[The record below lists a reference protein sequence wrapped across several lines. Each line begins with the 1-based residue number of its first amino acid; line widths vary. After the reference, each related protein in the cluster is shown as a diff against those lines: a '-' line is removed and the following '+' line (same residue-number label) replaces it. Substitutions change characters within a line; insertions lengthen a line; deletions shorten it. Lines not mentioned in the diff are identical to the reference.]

1 MLPQPGPGP
10 SDPGHSDPGHSDPG
24 HSAPGPSDPIPS
36 GTTPTGVTPSAR
48 TSAGPIRDVLSG
60 VGYLGRGF
68 GLWITSPRLM
78 LLGAIPALVVG
89 LVYLVGI
96 VVLIVNLDTIV
107 VWATPFASGWAEPLV
122 LSTRVAAALILMIVA
137 ALFAVYTFTAV
148 TLVVGDPFYERIW
161 RQVETTLG
169 GAPPEIEQSLLHA
182 IGRGIGDGLRLLIPA
197 IGVGILLLACGF
209 IPLVGPVAVAV
220 FGALFGGWLL
230 VVELTGFAFDA
241 RGYSLR
247 DRRRA
252 LRSRRAVAIGFGA
265 ASYLLFLVP
274 FLAVVAMP
282 SAVAGAAML
291 SRDTIDGRAVP
302 PSA

>member
-1 MLPQPGPGP
+1 MLPQPKPVPAVPARRGL
-10 SDPGHSDPGHSDPG
+10 
-24 HSAPGPSDPIPS
+24 IPDLL
-36 GTTPTGVTPSAR
+36 A
-48 TSAGPIRDVLSG
+48 G

-68 GLWITSPRLM
+68 GMWITSPRLM

-96 VVLIVNLDTIV
+96 VFLVVNLDTIV
-107 VWATPFASGWAEPLV
+107 VWATPFASGWAEPLI
-122 LSTRVAAALILMIVA
+122 LSTRVAAALVFVIVA
-137 ALFAVYTFTAV
+137 ALLAVYTFTAV

-161 RQVETTLG
+161 REVETRLG
-169 GAPPEIEQSLLHA
+169 GAPAELKQSLLRA
-182 IGRGIGDGLRLLIPA
+182 VGRGILDGLRLLIPA
-197 IGVGILLLACGF
+197 IGVGILLLASGF
-209 IPLVGPVAVAV
+209 IPLVGPIAVAV

-241 RGYSLR
+241 RGFSLR
-247 DRRRA
+247 ERRRA
-252 LRSRRAVAIGFGA
+252 LRSRRAFAIGFGA

-291 SRDTIDGRAVP
+291 SRDTIDRLAAP
-302 PSA
+302 QAP

>member
-1 MLPQPGPGP
+1 MLPPPGPSGPVPPASSGPASPGPGP
-10 SDPGHSDPGHSDPG
+10 
-24 HSAPGPSDPIPS
+24 AGPVSS
-36 GTTPTGVTPSAR
+36 GAAPTGA
-48 TSAGPIRDVLSG
+48 IRDLVSG

-78 LLGAIPALVVG
+78 LLGAIPALLVG

-96 VVLIVNLDTIV
+96 VILVINLDTIV
-107 VWATPFASGWAEPLV
+107 VWATPFASGWAEPLI
-122 LSTRVAAALILMIVA
+122 LSTRVAAALILVIVA
-137 ALFAVYTFTAV
+137 ALVAVYTFTAV

-169 GAPPEIEQSLLHA
+169 GAPPEIEQSLLRA
-182 IGRGIGDGLRLLIPA
+182 VGRGILDGLRLLIPA
-197 IGVGILLLACGF
+197 LGVGILLLACGF

-220 FGALFGGWLL
+220 LGALFGGWLL

-282 SAVAGAAML
+282 AAVAGAAMF
-291 SRDTIDGRAVP
+291 SRDTIDRLAAPPAGRSLPAP
-302 PSA
+302 PG